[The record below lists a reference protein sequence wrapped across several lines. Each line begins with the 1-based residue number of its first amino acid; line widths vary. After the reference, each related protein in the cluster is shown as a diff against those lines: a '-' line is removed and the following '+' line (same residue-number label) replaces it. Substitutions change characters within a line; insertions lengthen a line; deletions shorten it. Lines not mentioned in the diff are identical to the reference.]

1 MPEFVIRPATLADLD
16 ALAPLF
22 DGYRRFYQ
30 QPGDLPLARAFLGE
44 RLEQRDTVIFL
55 AELDGVAVG
64 FTHLFPI
71 FSSTRC
77 QRLWLLNDLF
87 VAPEGRSKG
96 VARALLRAA
105 EHHARAT
112 GACGL
117 ELATAHSNT
126 PAQRLYE
133 SLGWQLDTTF
143 RHYELGCSATTALQD
158 QEIVRG

>member
-1 MPEFVIRPATLADLD
+1 MSELVIRPATAADLD

-22 DGYRRFYQ
+22 DGYRRFYE
-30 QPGDLPLARAFLGE
+30 QPGDLALARKFLGE
-44 RLEQRDTVIFL
+44 RLARMDTVIFL
-55 AELDGVAVG
+55 AELAGVAAG

-87 VAPEGRSKG
+87 VDANARGHG

-117 ELATAHSNT
+117 ELATAHTNT

-143 RHYELGCSATTALQD
+143 RHYELPTN
-158 QEIVRG
+158 